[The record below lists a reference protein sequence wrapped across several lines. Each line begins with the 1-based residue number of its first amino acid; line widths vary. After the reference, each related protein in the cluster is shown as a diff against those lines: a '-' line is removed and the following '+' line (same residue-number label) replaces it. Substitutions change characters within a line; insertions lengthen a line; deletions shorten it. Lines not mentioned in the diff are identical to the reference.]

1 MAVDRRRGPVTTT
14 SGQLRAWV
22 PAHSKISAARAA
34 CGSFYF
40 YRMGMTNATDRR
52 RYTCAES
59 GPPREKEKLKGH
71 LQKSHTDKERRG
83 GHFTQT
89 RYS

>member
-1 MAVDRRRGPVTTT
+1 MVAVDERRGPVTTT

-22 PAHSKISAARAA
+22 PAHSKTSATRAA

-40 YRMGMTNATDRR
+40 YRMGMTNVTDQR

-59 GPPREKEKLKGH
+59 GPPTREGEAKGAFTET
-71 LQKSHTDKERRG
+71 SHR
-83 GHFTQT
+83 
-89 RYS
+89 